1 MKLQEIS
8 AAFNSRYNEIYDRI
22 GKHMSK
28 VEYILNTRSFLV
40 DWNFNPD
47 DKNLIIIHTYDKG
60 WGGCNDEESWDDI
73 ECKYLENDEV
83 FEKWL
88 NENYANKKAE
98 EIKDAEKKA
107 EKDSKFQENFE

>member
-1 MKLQEIS
+1 M
-8 AAFNSRYNEIYDRI
+8 
-22 GKHMSK
+22 
-28 VEYILNTRSFLV
+28 
-40 DWNFNPD
+40 
-47 DKNLIIIHTYDKG
+47 KG

-98 EIKDAEKKA
+98 EIKE
-107 EKDSKFQENFE
+107 S

>member
-1 MKLQEIS
+1 MADSPLIKKGTAVNANTTSSSKKASTSSDKESNIMK
-8 AAFNSRYNEIYDRI
+8 
-22 GKHMSK
+22 
-28 VEYILNTRSFLV
+28 TRAGTV
-40 DWNFNPD
+40 
-47 DKNLIIIHTYDKG
+47 KNLIIIHTYDKG
-60 WGGCNDEESWDDI
+60 WGGYNDEESWDDI